1 MTSPTLDTDIAKVLK
16 KIAKFNPPP
25 MAEVPVDQLRQGIRT
40 VSDRVRST
48 DIYSVEDIEIPAHEG
63 GQYIPARVYRPSGQ
77 SNLPALVFYHG
88 GGWVL
93 CDVETH
99 DEVVRR
105 IALAANCV
113 VISVDYR
120 LAPEHKYPAG
130 ADDAYQALCWVFDN
144 TSSLNIDAD
153 RIGIA
158 GDSAGGNLAAVTC
171 LRARDEAGP
180 KIFMQSLWYP
190 VTNIHTLETESYK
203 VMSEGYNLKREDM
216 AWLKSQYLES
226 PELAALPTVSPLLS
240 GDLSGLPPTY
250 VMTANFDVLRDDGQ
264 LYAEALEAAGNRV
277 SYECFPSL
285 VHGFLNIS
293 HAVPAAEDALQAVA
307 QHLHQEFWGG

>member
-1 MTSPTLDTDIAKVLK
+1 MTSPVLDADTAKVLK

-40 VSDRVRST
+40 VSDRVRPS
-48 DIYSVEDIEIPAHEG
+48 DIHEVSDLAIPAQDNG
-63 GQYIPARVYRPSGQ
+63 RVIPARLYRPSSQ

-93 CDVETH
+93 CDIETH
-99 DEVVRR
+99 DEVIRR

-130 ADDAYQALCWVFDN
+130 IDDAYQALCWVADN
-144 TSSLNIDAD
+144 ASELNIDVD
-153 RIGIA
+153 KIGIA
-158 GDSAGGNLAAVTC
+158 GDSAGGNLAAVSC
-171 LRARDEAGP
+171 LRARDQTGP
-180 KIFMQSLWYP
+180 RIFLQSLWYP
-190 VTNIHTLETESYK
+190 VTNIHTLVTESYE

-226 PELAALPTVSPLLS
+226 PELAELPTVSPLLS
-240 GDLSGLPPTY
+240 DDLSGLPPTY
-250 VMTANFDVLRDDGQ
+250 IMTANFDVLRDDGQ

-277 SYECFPSL
+277 NYECFPSL
-285 VHGFLNIS
+285 VHGFLNMS
-293 HAVPAAEDALQAVA
+293 HAVPAAEEALQAVA
-307 QHLHQEFWGG
+307 QHLYKEFWGN

>member
-1 MTSPTLDTDIAKVLK
+1 MNAPTLDADIAKVLK

-40 VSDRVRST
+40 VSDRIRPS
-48 DIYSVEDIEIPAHEG
+48 DIHDVSDIEIPTNDSGRH
-63 GQYIPARVYRPSGQ
+63 IPARVYRPSDQ

-93 CDVETH
+93 CDIETH

-130 ADDAYQALCWVFDN
+130 ADDAYQALCWVAGN
-144 TSSLNIDAD
+144 AAKLNIDVD
-153 RIGIA
+153 KIGIA

-180 KIFMQSLWYP
+180 KIFLQSLWYP
-190 VTNIHTLETESYK
+190 VTNIHTLATESYE
-203 VMSEGYNLKREDM
+203 VMSEDYNLKREDM

-226 PELAALPTVSPLLS
+226 SDLAAQPSVSPLLS
-240 GDLSGLPPTY
+240 DKLSGLPPTY
-250 VMTANFDVLRDDGQ
+250 IMTANFDVLRDDGL

-277 SYECFPSL
+277 TYECFPSL
-285 VHGFLNIS
+285 VHGFLNMS
-293 HAVPAAEDALQAVA
+293 HAVPAAEKALQSVA
-307 QHLHQEFWGG
+307 RNLYKEFWGH

>member
-1 MTSPTLDTDIAKVLK
+1 MKTPSLDADIAKVLK

-40 VSDRVRST
+40 VSDRIRPS
-48 DIYSVEDIEIPAHEG
+48 DIHAVVDIKIPSNESGRH
-63 GQYIPARVYRPSGQ
+63 IPARVYRPSDQ

-105 IALAANCV
+105 IALSANCV

-130 ADDAYQALCWVFDN
+130 ADDAYQALCWVADN
-144 TSSLNIDAD
+144 ASALNIDAD
-153 RIGIA
+153 KIGIA

-171 LRARDEAGP
+171 LRARDEGGP
-180 KIFMQSLWYP
+180 KIFLQSLWYP
-190 VTNIHTLETESYK
+190 VTNIHTLATESYK

-226 PELAALPTVSPLLS
+226 TELAELPSVSPLLS
-240 GDLSGLPPTY
+240 NDLSGLPPTY
-250 VMTANFDVLRDDGQ
+250 IMTANFDVLRDDGL

-277 SYECFPSL
+277 SYECFTDL
-285 VHGFLNIS
+285 VHGFLNMS
-293 HAVPAAEDALQAVA
+293 HAVPAAETALQSVA
-307 QHLHQEFWGG
+307 QHLHKEFWGI